1 MSYTVEM
8 KQFNFEHANNGDNRQ
23 HNFTHEE
30 MKVRL
35 TVDEIRGQLESETY
49 AEALKKLK
57 AGNESDRE
65 YLVDYQGNLVDWV
78 NDIIFF
84 GGTQRSG
91 NEEVLAE
98 VKRRFVVVSEALGA
112 QKEQEDSDKVLH

>member
-1 MSYTVEM
+1 ME
-8 KQFNFEHANNGDNRQ
+8 QFNFEHANNSDNRQ
-23 HNFTHEE
+23 HNFTPEE

-35 TVDEIRGQLESETY
+35 SVDEIRGQLESETY
-49 AEALKKLK
+49 AEALEKLK

-112 QKEQEDSDKVLH
+112 QEEQEDSDKVLH